1 MLSVLIIE
9 DEIPNALRLKEMLT
23 KLDDTI
29 QITGQL
35 QTIKASIQ
43 WLSENK
49 HPDLICM
56 DIRLT
61 DGLSFELFNQVQIES
76 QVIFI
81 TAYDEYALRAFE
93 VNGID
98 YLLKPLEAAKL
109 ENSIRKVKNMIGKAD
124 HSGMEE
130 ILQKIEIKENVYR
143 SRFLVS
149 YRDMFVPVITTD
161 IAYFTSENKKNYLTT
176 HQGQRYM
183 IDQTLEEL
191 EHELNPR
198 DFFRISRQYIVSVKS
213 IHKIYQSFHGKL
225 KIELIPANEDSILV
239 SRDKSASLKKWL
251 NSSF

>member
-81 TAYDEYALRAFE
+81 TAYDEYALRAF
-93 VNGID
+93 
-98 YLLKPLEAAKL
+98 
-109 ENSIRKVKNMIGKAD
+109 
-124 HSGMEE
+124 
-130 ILQKIEIKENVYR
+130 
-143 SRFLVS
+143 
-149 YRDMFVPVITTD
+149 
-161 IAYFTSENKKNYLTT
+161 
-176 HQGQRYM
+176 
-183 IDQTLEEL
+183 
-191 EHELNPR
+191 
-198 DFFRISRQYIVSVKS
+198 
-213 IHKIYQSFHGKL
+213 
-225 KIELIPANEDSILV
+225 
-239 SRDKSASLKKWL
+239 
-251 NSSF
+251 